1 MSTATP
7 SPSAGKPGKTA
18 GAAAGAAAGVGAH
31 AAKEAEGVVTGTARA
46 ANTAAPGPIPSGT
59 TSVGDVFGSGTLP
72 ASRVPWWLFLV
83 TGVCWIIV
91 SWFVLALNQS
101 PVRSIGTVAALAGIV
116 VLVAGVFELF
126 QAFTAPGWR
135 WLHAILGVLFLITGI
150 ICWINPGGTV
160 FWLAAFIGWYLLF
173 KGAADIVLAFLTK
186 KEHDGWWLG
195 LVVGIIEMLLGFWA
209 AGRFTRSFFLL
220 IVFVGAICLA
230 RGITDFIMA
239 FRVRDLKKKAEHGL
253 VGPGGTVAHA

>member
-1 MSTATP
+1 MS
-7 SPSAGKPGKTA
+7 
-18 GAAAGAAAGVGAH
+18 
-31 AAKEAEGVVTGTARA
+31 
-46 ANTAAPGPIPSGT
+46 TAAPGSNPRSGKAASAAGAGARSAQQAAATGTAAASTAVPPGPIPPGT
-59 TSVGDVFGSGTLP
+59 TATGDVFSAGQAQM
-72 ASRVPWWLFLV
+72 ASKVPWWLFLI

-91 SWFVLALNQS
+91 SWFILAFNQS
-101 PVRSIGTVAALAGIV
+101 PVRSIGTVAVLAGIV
-116 VLVAGVFELF
+116 VLVAGVAELF

-135 WLHAILGVLFLITGI
+135 WLHAILGVLFLVTGI
-150 ICWINPGGTV
+150 VCLINPGGTV

-195 LVVGIIEMLLGFWA
+195 LIVGILEMLLGFWA
-209 AGRFTRSFFLL
+209 AGRFTRSFALL

-239 FRVRDLKKKAEHGL
+239 FRVRDLAKHNRVAQN
-253 VGPGGTVAHA
+253 GTPPVVHA

>member
-1 MSTATP
+1 MSTASP
-7 SPSAGKPGKTA
+7 SPSTGKPGKTA
-18 GAAAGAAAGVGAH
+18 AAGAH
-31 AAKEAEGVVTGTARA
+31 AAKEAEGVATGTARA
-46 ANTAAPGPIPSGT
+46 ATGTTPGPIPPGT
-59 TSVGDVFGSGTLP
+59 TSTGDVFRSAGTPLP
-72 ASRVPWWLFLV
+72 MSRVPWWLFLI

-101 PVRSIGTVAALAGIV
+101 PVRSIATVATLAGIV

-135 WLHAILGVLFLITGI
+135 WLHAILGVLFLITGF

-239 FRVRDLKKKAEHGL
+239 FRMRDLKHKAEQGL
-253 VGPGGTVAHA
+253 VGPGGTGPVVPA

>member
-7 SPSAGKPGKTA
+7 SSPGTGKPGQ
-18 GAAAGAAAGVGAH
+18 AAAAGAH
-31 AAKEAEGVVTGTARA
+31 AAKEGVATGTAA
-46 ANTAAPGPIPSGT
+46 AATGARPGPVPPGTKATGDMFSGAT
-59 TSVGDVFGSGTLP
+59 PLP
-72 ASRVPWWLFLV
+72 ASRVPWWLFLI

-91 SWFVLALNQS
+91 SWFVLAFNQS
-101 PVRSIGTVAALAGIV
+101 PVRSIGVVATLAGIV
-116 VLVAGVFELF
+116 VLVAGIFELF

-135 WLHAILGVLFLITGI
+135 WLHAILGVLFLITGF

-195 LVVGIIEMLLGFWA
+195 LVVGIIEILLGFWA

-239 FRVRDLKKKAEHGL
+239 FRMRDLKHKAEQGR
-253 VGPGGTVAHA
+253 VGPGGTAVTA

>member
-1 MSTATP
+1 MSTASP
-7 SPSAGKPGKTA
+7 SPSAGQPGPL
-18 GAAAGAAAGVGAH
+18 GNAASTGAH
-31 AAKEAEGVVTGTARA
+31 AAPTEPIATGAASASTAATPGPVPPGTTGT
-46 ANTAAPGPIPSGT
+46 
-59 TSVGDVFGSGTLP
+59 DVFASGQAAM
-72 ASRVPWWLFLV
+72 ASKVPWWLFLI

-91 SWFVLALNQS
+91 SWLVLAFNQS
-101 PVRSIGTVAALAGIV
+101 PVRSIGTVAALAGII

-150 ICWINPGGTV
+150 VCWVNPGGTV
-160 FWLAAFIGWYLLF
+160 FWLAAFVGWYLLF

-195 LVVGIIEMLLGFWA
+195 LIIGIIEVLLGFWA
-209 AGRFTRSFFLL
+209 AGRWFRSFELL
-220 IVFVGAICLA
+220 IVLVGAICLA

-239 FRVRDLKKKAEHGL
+239 FRVRDANKRARLA
-253 VGPGGTVAHA
+253 AHP